1 MTPLIF
7 VTGGV
12 VSSLGKGIAA
22 ASLASVLESRGLKVT
37 LMKLDPYINVD
48 PGTMS
53 PFQHGEVYVTDDGAE
68 TDLDLGHY
76 ERFVRTRMARRNSV
90 TTGRIYDNVI
100 RRERRGDYLGGTVQV
115 IPHITDEI
123 QRSIDVATEGY
134 DVALV
139 EIGGTVGDIE
149 SLPFLEAIRQIRTK
163 RGAGKVLF
171 VHLTLV
177 PWIAAAGELK
187 TKPTQHS
194 VKELRSIGIQPDV
207 LLCRSEQPLPEAE
220 RRKIALFTNVPEE
233 AVINVIDLD
242 NIYRI
247 PLWLHS
253 QGLDRIVVERF
264 NLASAGPADLSEWS
278 AVVDAM
284 EHPQDEVTIA
294 IVGKYVDHHDAYKSL
309 AEALRHGGLQQR
321 TRVRLKWVEAAQL
334 ETEGLGLLDDAD
346 GVLVPGGF
354 GDRGFEGKVLA
365 AQYAREQQV
374 PYFGI
379 CYGMQAAVVEYA
391 RNVAGLEGAN
401 STENDPQAPHPV
413 IGLIT
418 EWRTSSGVLE
428 QRDEA
433 SDLGGTMRLGAQQCR
448 LKPGSRVREIYG
460 SDVIVER
467 HRHRYEFNNHYRTAL
482 KEAGLS
488 FSGKSMDDLLVEVV
502 EIPAHPWF
510 VAAQFH
516 PEFLST
522 PRDGHPLFVD
532 FIRAARRHKAGQGD
546 VETAG
551 AGAVAAVEQTP

>member
-334 ETEGLGLLDDAD
+334 ETEGLGLLEDAD

-510 VAAQFH
+510 IAAQFH